1 MNRRAVIITAL
12 EVEFTAVAEQLT
24 GSSWQAHPQGTR
36 YLVGEYGDWTVA
48 LVEIGRG
55 NEEAGH
61 STERALEFFKPS
73 VALFVGV
80 AGGIKD
86 VRLGDVV
93 FATEVVG
100 YEYGKETSDAFLPRG
115 QVGSSSHELIQ
126 AARQLR
132 HELRPRSDYGV
143 IIEPIAAGG
152 KVVAD
157 ASAPSAALIQ
167 RHYSQVVATEQEGLG
182 FLKAAAARQTVAV
195 GVVRGISDLLSGKSA
210 SDAAGWQI
218 KAAHN
223 ASQFTL
229 RLLDILAPPEP
240 VTLETVAQHMMAA
253 WLRLRGWTNPDYTSG
268 ITDKLARRRAQRLLD
283 ELQDILV
290 DRLEQRWPNARPSA
304 ATVQALAQLT
314 REPPAIVDIGTIR
327 GILTQRDQDEFVS
340 DVAGF
345 LVEAYLALPELLPDK
360 LAGLTGRATELRE
373 RLERGLS
380 TMPQRHMYFDE
391 HISDAT
397 YRTDYL
403 RAISHRLDTLQILGI
418 DLARSIE
425 RYSLTTAYV
434 SLSAGHHTDVADVL
448 ASSKRLLLIGEAGS
462 GKTTLLQWV
471 AVTTAREQQPDWG
484 PAAVPFLIRLRRY
497 INGPMPDVE
506 DFPTEVAA
514 TLASRK
520 PPNWCSTVLRDGNG
534 IVLIDG
540 LDELPAARRATVQ
553 EWLDDLFSAYPD
565 NIFILS
571 GRPAALR
578 DNSFRLTGF
587 DLAELLPMGPAQITA
602 FIKHW
607 HVSTGGN
614 LPTDTDR
621 ADHQIKGDLL
631 AEHILATPPL
641 RDLAR
646 TPLLCAVLCA
656 LAYAR
661 KGVSSLP
668 RRRVELYQAALEMLT
683 GRRDSER
690 QIATS
695 TLGSTERIALL
706 EDLAQWLIRNGQS
719 EISRE
724 KALRHVDRALRS
736 LRNVTITAEEALQ
749 DLIERSIL
757 REPAT
762 DLVDFVH
769 RTFEEY
775 LAARWMNDQGDF
787 GALLEKAGDPAFS
800 EVITLVA
807 GLSRPRD
814 ANELIGELIDKAETT
829 DPDLYQLATRCVDA
843 CLRVE
848 PKVIKRLNR
857 YFARL
862 IPPKN
867 YQAAMTLATGGD
879 TSAALIEEY
888 LNNPAVSIETAAKL
902 DGWVVALR
910 QIGSPESLRVLA
922 QLHIDLRTE
931 VAPALVQAWSYFPPL
946 EYARRVLIPLSR
958 AVHVSMSD
966 LNRIPFT
973 RHLPDDYLVR
983 ADLSEFS
990 PAELASRLAQSRL
1003 HAISTAETGIDG
1015 FNLLLGIDGIT
1026 SIATVLQVDEEPIQ
1040 FSECTTLETLR
1051 LTLAPAWRQGELD
1064 CHSFLRFP
1072 NLTEL
1077 QVHLYQPSA
1086 SAYQLTNL
1094 HEINN
1099 LPHLRHL
1106 EIDGSF
1112 NLMTYLRLPAL
1123 RTLWLRD
1130 WGTEDLTPIIGCTAL
1145 QELNITGSV
1154 VATLDDLQGMTELRR
1169 ITVRNCMYLM
1179 GIGVLTELPH
1189 LESVDLRGCLV
1200 LDDNAQNVIDSL
1212 PSRVEVLLDGSRLDP
1227 DLRDA
1232 YPPEFTSDYDHDF
1245 DEDNDEHV
1253 LRSVPDIAPID
1264 QETAGGWIIR
1274 TIAEIEQSEDVD
1286 PLPGDEV
1293 GLEGFGEGFPPGPEG
1308 R

>member
-12 EVEFTAVAEQLT
+12 EVEFTAVAARLANT
-24 GSSWQAHPQGTR
+24 GWQAHPQGTR
-36 YLVGEYGDWTVA
+36 YLVGEYDDWTVA

-86 VRLGDVV
+86 VGLGDVV

-132 HELRPRSDYGV
+132 HELRPEV
-143 IIEPIAAGG
+143 EFAVVVEPIAAGG

-157 ASAPSAALIQ
+157 ASAPSAQLIQ
-167 RHYSQVVATEQEGLG
+167 QHYSQVVATEQEGLG
-182 FLKAAAARQTVAV
+182 FLKAAAARQNVAV

-210 SDAAGWQI
+210 SDAAGWQE

-223 ASQFTL
+223 AAQFTL
-229 RLLDILAPPEP
+229 RLLDVVAPTEP
-240 VTLETVAQHMMAA
+240 VTIEMVAEHMMAA
-253 WLRLRGWTNPDYTSG
+253 WLRLRGWPTDDFTSG
-268 ITDKLARRRAQRLLD
+268 ITDRLARRRAQRLLD
-283 ELQDILV
+283 DLQDILV
-290 DRLEQRWPNARPSA
+290 DRLEQRWPNVQPST
-304 ATVQALAQLT
+304 ATVRGLARLT
-314 REPPAIVDIGTIR
+314 RTPPAIVDIGTIKAV
-327 GILTQRDQDEFVS
+327 LSQRDDFAS

-345 LVEAYLALPELLPDK
+345 LVEAYLALPELRPDA
-360 LAGLTGRATELRE
+360 LAGLTDRATELRE

-380 TMPQRHMYFDE
+380 TMPQRQVHAGE
-391 HISDAT
+391 QISDAT

-403 RAISHRLDTLQILGI
+403 RAIGHRLDTLQILGI
-418 DLARSIE
+418 DLARTIE

-471 AVTTAREQQPDWG
+471 AVTTARGQLPSQLEHWG
-484 PAAVPFLIRLRRY
+484 QEAVPFLIRLRRY

-520 PPNWCSTVLRDGNG
+520 PPNWCSNVLRDGHG

-540 LDELPAARRATVQ
+540 LDELPAGRRRIVQ

-578 DNSFRLTGF
+578 DNSFRLS
-587 DLAELLPMGPAQITA
+587 DVELAELIPMGPAQITA

-607 HVSTGGN
+607 HASTGRN

-621 ADHQIKGDLL
+621 ADHQIKGELL
-631 AEHILATPPL
+631 AEHILATPAL

-690 QIATS
+690 HIATS
-695 TLGSTERIALL
+695 PLGSTERIALL

-719 EISRE
+719 EISRD
-724 KALRHVDRALRS
+724 KALRHVERALRS
-736 LRNVTITAEEALQ
+736 LRNVTLTAEEALQ
-749 DLIERSIL
+749 DLVERSIL
-757 REPAT
+757 REPAV
-762 DLVDFVH
+762 DLIDFVH

-775 LAARWMNDQGDF
+775 LAARWMNDQGDV

-807 GLSRPRD
+807 GLSRQRD
-814 ANELIGELIDKAETT
+814 ADALIGELLDRAEST
-829 DPDLYQLATRCVDA
+829 DPELYELVTRCVDA

-848 PKVIKRLNR
+848 PEFVDRLSQ
-857 YFARL
+857 YYIQL
-862 IPPKN
+862 IPPRSFN
-867 YQAAMTLATGGD
+867 DALALATGGD
-879 TSAALIEEY
+879 TSTALLAQY
-888 LNNPAVSIETAAKL
+888 LNDPNVSLVDDFAELEWCI
-902 DGWVVALR
+902 VALGHIR
-910 QIGSPESLRVLA
+910 TPEALRVLA
-922 QLHIDLRTE
+922 DLRIDLRTE
-931 VAPALVQAWSYFPPL
+931 MAEVLVDTWSNFPPIEYASRVLTPLNEPMSVDLTDRTRIQFTGQVPSDYRFALHLPTDEFEGQIPQLSNARLHSIEVGETDVAGFISMVSVEGITDISTTLQLTEEFVQFPDCPTLTSLDLILLTDAWQDPFDCQALVA
-946 EYARRVLIPLSR
+946 
-958 AVHVSMSD
+958 
-966 LNRIPFT
+966 
-973 RHLPDDYLVR
+973 
-983 ADLSEFS
+983 
-990 PAELASRLAQSRL
+990 
-1003 HAISTAETGIDG
+1003 
-1015 FNLLLGIDGIT
+1015 
-1026 SIATVLQVDEEPIQ
+1026 
-1040 FSECTTLETLR
+1040 
-1051 LTLAPAWRQGELD
+1051 
-1064 CHSFLRFP
+1064 FP
-1072 NLTEL
+1072 NLVVLRLESECKLSNL
-1077 QVHLYQPSA
+1077 QAL
-1086 SAYQLTNL
+1086 
-1094 HEINN
+1094 NN
-1099 LPHLRHL
+1099 LPHLDQL
-1106 EIDGSF
+1106 QISSIAGQLSQ
-1112 NLMTYLRLPAL
+1112 LSLPAL
-1123 RTLWLRD
+1123 RTLWIRD
-1130 WGTEDLTPIIGCTAL
+1130 WPADDFSPIVGCNAL
-1145 QELNITGSV
+1145 QVVDVTGSV
-1154 VATLDDLQGMTELRR
+1154 VVTLHDLQGLTDLRK
-1169 ITVRNCMYLM
+1169 IILKDCVSLVD
-1179 GIGVLTELPH
+1179 ISVLTDLPH
-1189 LESVDLRGCLV
+1189 LEYVDLRGCV
-1200 LDDNAQNVIDSL
+1200 ALDENAQDIIDSL
-1212 PSRVEVLLDGSRLDP
+1212 PSRVDVLLDESPLDSGPDSNNTRDGS
-1227 DLRDA
+1227 DLEEEQTDDHLVRAVVGTDA
-1232 YPPEFTSDYDHDF
+1232 A
-1245 DEDNDEHV
+1245 DELV
-1253 LRSVPDIAPID
+1253 
-1264 QETAGGWIIR
+1264 GGWIVG
-1274 TIAEIEQSEDVD
+1274 TLDEIELPSSEEG
-1286 PLPGDEV
+1286 LPADEV